1 MNPPT
6 CYARCYP
13 ILPITEGYYSRCEA
27 LLAWETLQAPDLHPH
42 RSPPPST
49 SWSTWLKE
57 KKDEFKSFV
66 EVKAKEAVK
75 SVCLSCLDY
84 THRESRERE
93 EGRWGEEGAE
103 EGRQSRWHR
112 GRAGHRRPSPA
123 SSCHVI
129 LKYKKNIF
137 FCLST
142 LDILCLP

>member
-1 MNPPT
+1 MLSHTSYHRRLLLQVRSTAGLRYTPSPRPPPPPVST
-6 CYARCYP
+6 P
-13 ILPITEGYYSRCEA
+13 IA
-27 LLAWETLQAPDLHPH
+27 LLKHLVE
-42 RSPPPST
+42 R
-49 SWSTWLKE
+49 